1 MVVLPQV
8 GGCSLPQGLV
18 TVLVAVAAQQTC
30 TVSPT
35 HPSTLF
41 AQSQCNGAANTAG
54 STSDNAHRACHKHSG
69 DAQQESSTETVGAN
83 VTPLGN
89 YIIIIILLLE
99 GRLAVNTCM
108 HVIQVHSWH
117 DMKMS
122 PMLRLTSS
130 VNKPA
135 AQLSHTGPNYNKVN
149 PGQSPTGAKSHV
161 GWQPVRGT
169 AVRRLTVS
177 CCCNCHLAP
186 ALLGPE
192 GSTGCTHSGH
202 TCITSSNN
210 PLPSVTLPSCCIGG

>member
-1 MVVLPQV
+1 MRVVVLPQV

-135 AQLSHTGPNYNKVN
+135 AQLSHTGPDYDK
-149 PGQSPTGAKSHV
+149 GQPRPVANRCKKPCGLAACARHGCQKAHRQLLLRLSSGA
-161 GWQPVRGT
+161 
-169 AVRRLTVS
+169 
-177 CCCNCHLAP
+177 CP
-186 ALLGPE
+186 AGA
-192 GSTGCTHSGH
+192 
-202 TCITSSNN
+202 
-210 PLPSVTLPSCCIGG
+210 